1 MKTLFYRANTELF
14 LMREKA
20 RDLLKNKSGAA
31 MIEYSILIGLITAA
45 VIATIVIVGG
55 KIETAW
61 NTLETNMTAGGM

>member
-14 LMREKA
+14 LMREKV

-55 KIETAW
+55 KVTNAW
-61 NTLETNMTAGGM
+61 NTLNNAWT

>member
-45 VIATIVIVGG
+45 VIVTIGLVGD
-55 KIETAW
+55 KVTNAW
-61 NTLETNMTAGGM
+61 NDLNTNWT